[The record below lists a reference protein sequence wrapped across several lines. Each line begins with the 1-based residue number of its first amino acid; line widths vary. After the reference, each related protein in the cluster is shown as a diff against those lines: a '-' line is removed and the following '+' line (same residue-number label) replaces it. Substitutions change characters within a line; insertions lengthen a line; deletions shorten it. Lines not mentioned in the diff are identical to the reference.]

1 MTAVDRILNL
11 METNN
16 ITAAQLTREISLT
29 NGLVTQWKQG
39 KQKPSIEALN
49 KISKYFNVSL
59 DYLVNGVST
68 NNEYTSDQQELLNLY
83 SKLNS
88 HEQELVLSLIRILCS
103 YK

>member
-1 MTAVDRILNL
+1 MTTVDRILNL

-59 DYLVNGVST
+59 D
-68 NNEYTSDQQELLNLY
+68 
-83 SKLNS
+83 
-88 HEQELVLSLIRILCS
+88 
-103 YK
+103 

>member
-1 MTAVDRILNL
+1 MTTVDRILNL

-88 HEQELVLSLIRILCS
+88 HEQELVLSLVRILCS

>member
-1 MTAVDRILNL
+1 MTTVDRILNL

-59 DYLVNGVST
+59 DYLVNGISINNTFSST
-68 NNEYTSDQQELLNLY
+68 QQELLDLY
-83 SKLNS
+83 SKLNA
-88 HEQELVLSLIRILCS
+88 HEQEVVLSLVKILCS